1 MKVRIGN
8 DICLYVTLLGNN
20 RNDYVNIKS
29 IKAYLINTSRKHD
42 IKDLIEGEQRTVRFV
57 SRFPEEPKCPEFRS
71 TPYDLLHC
79 GHPTFHVKPH
89 YYKAYY
95 TGFHVFPH
103 TFEPFHNH
111 LWAYGCPDKCPMPPH
126 DELDHVDIPDPD
138 KYLAPVKSTS
148 ESDKVLVYFP
158 ADDQHHTGTYKLVVV
173 AKLYQPGYAPND
185 LRTVTMDYKEVFTI
199 VGSSEEADAYDSV
212 NIEVG
217 NLKKAADISVSG
229 MFSVGVAQTGRLEA
243 VVSPA
248 DADRDGVSWKI
259 LGDGT
264 DYIKIDST
272 SSHTLVFTGVQI
284 TPVNNPVLVE
294 VKANN
299 NPSVTKTVRITV
311 TEQGYIDKYTVST
324 QNVVET
330 DSNQKPV
337 RSYINLNIA
346 GLDTPTTID
355 TTNETIW
362 YEGD

>member
-8 DICLYVTLLGNN
+8 DICLYVTLLGKN

-29 IKAYLINTSRKHD
+29 IKAYLINTSRKND
-42 IKDLIEGEQRTVRFV
+42 IKELIEGEKRTVRFV
-57 SRFPEEPKCPEFRS
+57 SRFPEEPRCPEFRS
-71 TPYDLLHC
+71 TPYDLFQC

-89 YYKAYY
+89 CYKAYY
-95 TGFHVFPH
+95 TGFQVFPH

-126 DELDHVDIPDPD
+126 DEMDHMDIPDPN
-138 KYLAPVKSTS
+138 KYVAPVKAA
-148 ESDKVLVYFP
+148 ESADKVYVYFP
-158 ADDQHHTGTYKLVVV
+158 AEDQLHTGTYKLVIV
-173 AKLYQPGYAPND
+173 AKLYEPGYAPDN

-199 VGSSEEADAYDSV
+199 VGSSEEADAYSSI

-217 NLKKAADISVSG
+217 NNTKASDISLSG
-229 MFSVGVAQTGRLEA
+229 MFSVGIGQSGQIEA
-243 VVSPA
+243 VVLPA
-248 DADRDGVSWKI
+248 DANRGVTWEV
-259 LGDGT
+259 LGDGGN
-264 DYIKIDST
+264 YINVV
-272 SSHTLVFTGVQI
+272 SSNNHTFIYSGKSL
-284 TPVNNPVLVE
+284 TPVNSPVLIKVT
-294 VKANN
+294 ANSN
-299 NPSVTKTVRITV
+299 EAVTKTIPVTV

-330 DSNQKPV
+330 DAYNKPV

-355 TTNETIW
+355 TTNENIW